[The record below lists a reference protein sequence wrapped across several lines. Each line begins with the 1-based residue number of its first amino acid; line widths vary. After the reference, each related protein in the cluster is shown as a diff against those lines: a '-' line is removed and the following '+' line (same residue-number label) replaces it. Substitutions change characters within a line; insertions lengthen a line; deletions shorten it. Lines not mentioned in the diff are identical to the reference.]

1 MTRLLVH
8 VEGETEETFVNE
20 VLAPHLYKRG
30 YGQVAARI
38 VGNARLRANR
48 GGIRGWNEVKRD
60 IMRHLHEDRDC
71 NATTMIDYYGLPQTG
86 AKAWPG
92 RAKAGN
98 LPFEKKADAVE
109 SAILIDISNEMG
121 GGFGGDRFV
130 PFVVMHEFEGLLF
143 SDCDRFA
150 KSIGRTEV
158 AKKLQAVRDEFES
171 PEHIND
177 SAITAP
183 SKRVAG
189 LVPGYQKPLFGN
201 IAALEIGLE
210 RMRQACPHFDSWVRR
225 LEKAKN

>member
-1 MTRLLVH
+1 

-30 YGQVAARI
+30 YDQVAARI

-48 GGIRGWNEVKRD
+48 GGIRGWSEVKRD

-109 SAILIDISNEMG
+109 SAILTDISNEMG

-150 KSIGRTEV
+150 KGIGRTEV
-158 AKKLQAVRDEFES
+158 AKKLQAIRDEFES

-177 SAITAP
+177 SATTAP

-201 IAALEIGLE
+201 IAALEIGLD
-210 RMRQACPHFDSWVRR
+210 RMRQACPHFDSWVRQ
-225 LEKAKN
+225 LEKVKN